1 MKEVSFMLELKSS
14 VLLVIDVQEKLFRA
28 ISEKEKRLDN
38 LQRLVKGIQVLEV
51 PLIVTE
57 QYPKGLGPTVKE
69 IADLLPGFKPIAKT
83 SFSCCGDKA
92 FSREFK
98 KLDRK
103 QVLLAGIES
112 HVCVYQTAADLIGSG
127 YEVHAVGDAISS
139 RTEENRQVGLK
150 MMEGLGVKPTST
162 ETVLFELLKIAEG
175 DKFKAIS
182 KIVR

>member
-1 MKEVSFMLELKSS
+1 MLELNSS

-28 ISEKEKRLDN
+28 ISAKEKMLDN
-38 LQRLVKGIQVLEV
+38 LQRLIKGIKVLEI
-51 PLIVTE
+51 PIIVTE

-69 IADLLPGFKPIAKT
+69 IASLLTGVKPIPKT

-92 FSREFK
+92 FSKEFER
-98 KLDRK
+98 LGRR

-112 HVCVYQTAADLIGSG
+112 HVCVYQTAADLINAGC
-127 YEVHAVGDAISS
+127 EVYVVGDAVGS
-139 RTEENRQVGLK
+139 RTEENHEVGLK

>member
-1 MKEVSFMLELKSS
+1 MLEVRSS

-28 ISEKEKRLDN
+28 ISEKEKMLDN
-38 LQRLVKGIQVLEV
+38 LQRLIKGIQVLEV
-51 PLIVTE
+51 PVIATE
-57 QYPKGLGPTVKE
+57 QYPKGLGPTIKE
-69 IADLLPGFKPIAKT
+69 VADLLIGVRPIAKT

-92 FSREFK
+92 FLKEFER
-98 KLDRK
+98 LGRR

-112 HVCVYQTAADLIGSG
+112 HVCVYQTAADLINAGC
-127 YEVHAVGDAISS
+127 EVYAVGDAVGS

-162 ETVLFELLKIAEG
+162 ETVLFELLKVAEG
-175 DKFKAIS
+175 EKFKAIS